1 MEFNIEDQLINGIQ
15 FNTIEWTFTPEVLI
29 SDAFI
34 NVGAYGIRYYNGVL
48 IIEDN
53 NIGLLQSSSPS
64 GLEAYVDENKILKLR

>member
-34 NVGAYGIRYYNGVL
+34 NASAYGIRYYNGVL
-48 IIEDN
+48 TIEDN
-53 NIGLLQSSSPS
+53 NIGLLQSLSPS
-64 GLEAYVDENKILKLR
+64 GLEVYVDENKILKLR